1 MPVRDAIQSLRA
13 WYHALRSLDR
23 ILAAQERAAN
33 HSMAVA
39 RPHARPRPSLS
50 PTLHG
55 LPVVSRA
62 RH

>member
-13 WYHALRSLDR
+13 WYHALRSLDQ
-23 ILAAQERAAN
+23 ILAAQERAAVN
-33 HSMAVA
+33 SRAVA
-39 RPHARPRPSLS
+39 RPQAQPRPSLS

-55 LPVVSRA
+55 LPVVSQA